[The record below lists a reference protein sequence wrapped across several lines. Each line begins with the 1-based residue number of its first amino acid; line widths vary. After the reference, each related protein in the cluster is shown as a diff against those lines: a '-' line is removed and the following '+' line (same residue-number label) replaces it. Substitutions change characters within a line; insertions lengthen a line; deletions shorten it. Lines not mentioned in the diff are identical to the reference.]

1 MKRTLGLTLAIAGAL
16 LASLPLASA
25 NADKAR
31 VRVVH
36 ASPDAPAVD
45 VLVNNSLRAFQNVE
59 FNEITQYAVVDADFY
74 NVKVVPEGG
83 SSSSAVIDAN
93 LNLPFYS
100 FLTVVAVNTLDKIE
114 PLVLV
119 DDPSPLPSLLS
130 ANSARVRFVHASPN
144 APAVDIKV
152 MNGPFLFQNVSF
164 KGVGDYIPVPGGRV
178 DLEVRVA
185 GTDIVALTVPALL
198 LRPGTTYTIFATG
211 LAGGQPGLN
220 AIVAQDSPPQS
231 LSLRRVNS
239 AKK

>member
-1 MKRTLGLTLAIAGAL
+1 MKRFFGVTLALAAAVIAG
-16 LASLPLASA
+16 LPLTSA

-45 VLVNNSLRAFQNVE
+45 ILVNNSLRAFQGVE
-59 FNEITQYAVVDADFY
+59 FNEITQYAVVEANYY

-83 SSSSAVIDAN
+83 SSSSSVIDAN

-100 FLTVVAVNTLDKIE
+100 FSTVVAVNTLDKIE
-114 PLVLV
+114 PLVLQ
-119 DDPSPLPSLLS
+119 DDPSPLPSLLNG
-130 ANSARVRFVHASPN
+130 NSARVRFVHASPN

-152 MNGPFLFQNVSF
+152 MNGPFLFQNVPF
-164 KGVGDYIPVPGGRV
+164 KGVGDYIAVPGGRV

-185 GTDIVALTVPALL
+185 GTDVVALTVPALL

-211 LAGGQPGLN
+211 LVGGQPALN

-231 LSLRRVNS
+231 LVRRTGS
-239 AKK
+239 SKK